1 MNDIVQELLFSS
13 TFWWDS
19 KVELNLYNYATKG
32 DQKGA
37 TDIDTSTLTS
47 KTDLGSLKT
56 KVDSLDV
63 DKIKTGSADLNKLS
77 NVVDNGVAKK
87 LCVINC
93 VPNSMPLI
101 LRYPL
106 LVD

>member
-1 MNDIVQELLFSS
+1 M
-13 TFWWDS
+13 
-19 KVELNLYNYATKG
+19 
-32 DQKGA
+32 
-37 TDIDTSTLTS
+37 TS

-63 DKIKTGSADLNKLS
+63 DKLETGSADLNKLS

-93 VPNSMPLI
+93 LPNLMPLI
-101 LRYPL
+101 LRHPL